1 MKAKDRV
8 CNGNSSPLEPA
19 RFVLLSSAS
28 QLNHHYRYHY
38 YFSFPSVPNHHANN
52 EWFCVYYEFI
62 YLLCCHCVC
71 VCCHESPEQ
80 MFQTSNPP
88 PPKQWLSLG
97 PNHQATNTL
106 HKTELL
112 YFYFFFS
119 CVHCVLPCVCGN
131 LGLYIAV
138 RIWLDW
144 FVNLLCLFRSCRR
157 NGEGENGRE
166 RDFLVWSSILKGE
179 GNRGKQN
186 PPHSNLA
193 SL

>member
-88 PPKQWLSLG
+88 PQNSDSLSVPTTKQQTHSTKL
-97 PNHQATNTL
+97 N
-106 HKTELL
+106 
-112 YFYFFFS
+112 Y
-119 CVHCVLPCVCGN
+119 
-131 LGLYIAV
+131 YIFTSSFLAFTAFCLV
-138 RIWLDW
+138 
-144 FVNLLCLFRSCRR
+144 FVA
-157 NGEGENGRE
+157 
-166 RDFLVWSSILKGE
+166 I
-179 GNRGKQN
+179 
-186 PPHSNLA
+186 
-193 SL
+193 